1 MCSNYRPTRGE
12 RLQEYFNV
20 TPPALDLSAEVYPA
34 SLAPVIRLSSGDE
47 QADTLEC
54 VAACFGLVPHWAE
67 PKFAR
72 HTYNAR
78 TETVAAK
85 PSYRNAFRKR
95 QYCVI
100 PLDAFYE
107 PNYETGKSVRWRI
120 SHAEGR
126 PLGVAGIWEW
136 KSDGP
141 NGQPL
146 VSFSMLTIN
155 ADHHALMRRFHG
167 PTDERRMVVI
177 LDPTDYDGW
186 LNSTPE
192 DAPKFYTPY
201 PSELLVAEP
210 APRTRAA
217 ARAK

>member
-12 RLQEYFNV
+12 RLQEFFNV
-20 TPPALDLSAEVYPA
+20 TPPALDLSVEVYPT
-34 SLAPVIRLSSGDE
+34 SLAPIIRLPSDDGA
-47 QADTLEC
+47 ADSLEC
-54 VAACFGLVPHWAE
+54 IAACFGMVPHWADL
-67 PKFAR
+67 KLAR
-72 HTYNAR
+72 RTYNAR

-95 QYCVI
+95 QYCLI

-107 PNYETGKSVRWRI
+107 PNYETGKAVRWRI
-120 SHAEGR
+120 FHAAGR
-126 PLGVAGIWEW
+126 PLGIAGIWEW
-136 KSDGP
+136 KADGP

-146 VSFSMLTIN
+146 ESFSMLTIN
-155 ADHHALMRRFHG
+155 AEHHTLMSRFQG

-177 LDPTDYDGW
+177 LDPADYDGW
-186 LNSTPE
+186 LHSTPE

-210 APRTRAA
+210 APR